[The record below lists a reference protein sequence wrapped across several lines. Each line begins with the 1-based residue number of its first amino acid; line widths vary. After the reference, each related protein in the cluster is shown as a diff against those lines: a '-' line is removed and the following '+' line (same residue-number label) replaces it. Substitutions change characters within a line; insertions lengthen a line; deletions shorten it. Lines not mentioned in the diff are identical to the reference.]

1 MFDQTFFGA
10 ILPRQAQQFANEH
23 PETVPVVAVL
33 LNDGTQLDI
42 CRVLGFSDQ
51 WVALAQ
57 FRQPGACDDVD
68 IVFLPYPAIVR
79 VTIALPHVS
88 ERRIGFEASLR
99 DVRQLTGAAAG

>member
-10 ILPRQAQQFANEH
+10 ILPCQAQQFATEH

-79 VTIALPHVS
+79 VTVALPHVA
-88 ERRIGFEASLR
+88 ERRLGFDTTVHGTRPLATA
-99 DVRQLTGAAAG
+99 TG

>member
-10 ILPRQAQQFANEH
+10 ILPRQAQQFAAEH
-23 PETVPVVAVL
+23 PATVPVVAVL

-88 ERRIGFEASLR
+88 ERRLGFDTTVHGTRPLA
-99 DVRQLTGAAAG
+99 TTAG